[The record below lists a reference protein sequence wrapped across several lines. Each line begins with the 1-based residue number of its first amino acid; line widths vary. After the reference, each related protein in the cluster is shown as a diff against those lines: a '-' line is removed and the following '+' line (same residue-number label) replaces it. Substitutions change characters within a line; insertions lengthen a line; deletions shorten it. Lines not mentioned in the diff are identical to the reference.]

1 MSASF
6 DEIDCGG
13 ALSMM
18 RDFTNIVQSI
28 LSSGDIIVLKII
40 VPSKGHHRATIH
52 ASHLITHS
60 LWGGAAAQLQAAPAH
75 AHQ

>member
-28 LSSGDIIVLKII
+28 LSSGDIIVLKN
-40 VPSKGHHRATIH
+40 HRAF
-52 ASHLITHS
+52 
-60 LWGGAAAQLQAAPAH
+60 
-75 AHQ
+75 